1 MEYDF
6 CPPTQLHPTL
16 ETKLVE
22 NLYFAGQINGTSGYE
37 EAAAQGLMAG
47 TNAALK
53 TLGKPSLVLRR
64 DQAYIGVMIDDLVTK
79 GTDEPY
85 RMFTS
90 RAEFRLLLRQDNADL
105 RLAPLAFETGLITR
119 ETFRKTEDRQ
129 NASEEGIAK
138 AALLKHEGVSLSTWL
153 KRPGN
158 DWTLL
163 PEELKKM
170 FHVATLGIR
179 STDIQY
185 EGHIERQKKQ
195 AEKITRMESKII
207 PADIDYERV
216 HALKKEAVIKL
227 GSIRPATIGQASRIP
242 GITPADIA
250 LLLVHLQ
257 KRGRQQA

>member
-1 MEYDF
+1 MEVVREWIDEVALLTGPGPF
-6 CPPTQLHPTL
+6 QVL
-16 ETKLVE
+16 
-22 NLYFAGQINGTSGYE
+22 ISDSG
-37 EAAAQGLMAG
+37 
-47 TNAALK
+47 
-53 TLGKPSLVLRR
+53 P
-64 DQAYIGVMIDDLVTK
+64 
-79 GTDEPY
+79 
-85 RMFTS
+85 
-90 RAEFRLLLRQDNADL
+90 
-105 RLAPLAFETGLITR
+105 
-119 ETFRKTEDRQ
+119 
-129 NASEEGIAK
+129 
-138 AALLKHEGVSLSTWL
+138 LLKHEGVSLSTWL

-170 FHVATLGIR
+170 FHVEHLDAIA
-179 STDIQY
+179 TDIQY

>member
-1 MEYDF
+1 
-6 CPPTQLHPTL
+6 
-16 ETKLVE
+16 
-22 NLYFAGQINGTSGYE
+22 
-37 EAAAQGLMAG
+37 MAG

-53 TLGKPSLVLRR
+53 VLGKPPLVLRR

-105 RLAPLAFETGLITR
+105 RLAPLAFENGLITHDL
-119 ETFRKTEDRQ
+119 FMKTENKRK
-129 NASEEGIAK
+129 AIEEGIK
-138 AALLKHEGVSLSTWL
+138 QAAAMKYEGVPVSIWL

-158 DWTLL
+158 EWSML
-163 PEELKKM
+163 PENMKKM
-170 FHVATLGIR
+170 FHVEHWDAIAI
-179 STDIQY
+179 DIQY

-195 AEKITRMESKII
+195 AEKIVRMEEKNI
-207 PADIDYERV
+207 PDDIDYESV

-227 GSIRPATIGQASRIP
+227 GKIRPATIGQASRIP

-250 LLLVHLQ
+250 LLLVYLK
-257 KRGRQQA
+257 KRNR